1 MKNEN
6 IIDATLISLLL
17 LLLLRNFMNC
27 MKLKKKERY
36 IGIKVFFEKICLYHN
51 IIRIKAFGQM

>member
-1 MKNEN
+1 MKIEN
-6 IIDATLISLLL
+6 IIDATHISLLL
-17 LLLLRNFMNC
+17 LLLLNFMNC

-36 IGIKVFFEKICLYHN
+36 IGIKVLFEKICLYH